1 MTNEELLS
9 AVRTTVREEV
19 NSAVYA
25 SEQRLG
31 ERLDKIE
38 TRLDHVETRLNKL
51 EGMVIPMVEH
61 VKLLRTAHRESKS
74 DLLDIRNE
82 FTQAILVLNEA
93 TLKINDIQRSQVSL
107 EMRVEENIKGLRY
120 DLQLIVTTLQ
130 TFTKEFNAIVRETH
144 ARLDLHESTPID
156 ETHPGSAA

>member
-38 TRLDHVETRLNKL
+38 TRLDHVETRLDHVETHLNKL

-130 TFTKEFNAIVRETH
+130 TFTKEFNAIVR
-144 ARLDLHESTPID
+144 
-156 ETHPGSAA
+156 